1 MNKTNVSQL
10 RKQHGLTQ
18 QELADKSYVTIRT
31 VQRLEAGEDVSLSSL
46 SAIANAL
53 SVPISGLFD
62 DIEQKEKEQ
71 EILDYSQQQVSQL
84 YRRKNESAVLSLIL
98 VAIDIS
104 VLSFYGYW
112 IGQQP
117 ENEQAIFG
125 IIWLLLLFLLIAG
138 ALYVYR
144 IIGVE
149 RLDKKYPKT
158 VVLVEKKQKETEKI
172 DNIWAFLANYWWV
185 IFPIGVSYLGLS
197 QHSQMLLGNSSTHKS
212 HMS

>member
-10 RKQHGLTQ
+10 RKKYGLTQ

-46 SAIANAL
+46 SSIANAL

-62 DIEQKEKEQ
+62 DIEEKEKEQ
-71 EILDYSQQQVSQL
+71 EILDYSQQQASQL

-98 VAIDIS
+98 VAVDIS

-117 ENEQAIFG
+117 ENKQAIFG

-158 VVLVEKKQKETEKI
+158 VGLVEKNKRKRKR
-172 DNIWAFLANYWWV
+172 
-185 IFPIGVSYLGLS
+185 
-197 QHSQMLLGNSSTHKS
+197 
-212 HMS
+212 

>member
-98 VAIDIS
+98 IAIDIS

-138 ALYVYR
+138 SLYVWQIAR
-144 IIGVE
+144 IIRTPHVSE
-149 RLDKKYPKT
+149 RLF
-158 VVLVEKKQKETEKI
+158 VVI
-172 DNIWAFLANYWWV
+172 A
-185 IFPIGVSYLGLS
+185 S
-197 QHSQMLLGNSSTHKS
+197 
-212 HMS
+212 

>member
-158 VVLVEKKQKETEKI
+158 VGLVEKKQKETEKI
-172 DNIWAFLANYWWV
+172 DNIWALLANYWWV
-185 IFPIGVSYLGLS
+185 IFPIGGFLS
-197 QHSQMLLGNSSTHKS
+197 WLIPTLTNAFR
-212 HMS
+212 

>member
-1 MNKTNVSQL
+1 MNKTKVPQL

-62 DIEQKEKEQ
+62 DIEEKEKEQ

-98 VAIDIS
+98 VAVNIS

-117 ENEQAIFG
+117 ENKQAIFG

-144 IIGVE
+144 IVGVE
-149 RLDKKYPKT
+149 RLDKRYPKT
-158 VVLVEKKQKETEKI
+158 VGLVEKKQKETEKI

-185 IFPIGVSYLGLS
+185 IFPIGGFLS
-197 QHSQMLLGNSSTHKS
+197 WLIPTILAAFR
-212 HMS
+212 